1 MSLLVQWQNEIRSKA
16 PHLKYFVYHGD
27 NVTMIH
33 SEHSRKRV
41 VDKLRNYDIV
51 LTTMSK
57 LVELTSNRNQQGQLM
72 NCLKRVSWHRLVVDE
87 CQFLKNDTTAIARAA
102 SEIDAK
108 HIWMLSGTPL
118 TNKLDDLR
126 GELSLLRVWPFTLGT
141 SLDEEWQDHFW
152 SNDVKSNWDTKN
164 GKSLPLIRNLMAALS
179 MRHSRLQTR
188 LDGSQLVDLPPRT
201 DGFMAVTMDS
211 ASSATFINHWVEAL
225 AIKVLQM
232 LGRFDVRITAL
243 IGKLQQYA
251 TNPALICKDLDLLDN
266 TLSYLDTRDTIR
278 VVDLETAISTEKKER
293 SKDPLILSELINL
306 ANMGERCLPLC
317 EYCKKVKKRP
327 SYMSC
332 GHSLCAECCGF
343 LLRDRGQFDC
353 PFCKTN
359 IHTGD
364 IVEVE
369 IPAQQMLTRGTKSMN
384 TAIHLD
390 LEDSEVEKVLAN
402 QRLFQPYN
410 PTEQEEKTFVQLQ
423 PASTYNLVHQ
433 EDGISFQ
440 EIYGVHTIPTFA
452 SLMDQPRPTLCL
464 TSEVEA
470 REKISSIS
478 NPEEMEALIWHAV
491 ACKNQT
497 NPKINAICSA
507 IQKIRDSSLEAKIC
521 IFSSYRAI
529 LDEVEDAL
537 DNVRYT
543 VEYNMNTKDKLLPGQ
558 HVIYF
563 ENRDGKDTNGVS
575 EEGTVVKEAAP
586 DEWSQ
591 GKSARECANYK
602 IKIRGERFII
612 ASRNDLRVPPV
623 EVDNVK
629 SKLIR
634 RRRVQDSKEEE
645 SREVSGEGCE
655 EVSGEGYE
663 DESEQESEQESAPPV
678 DCNDIE
684 KLSVNGSDDRYAISM
699 PVEGKR
705 SPAPSDE
712 LKVGYK
718 IRILPVGNLGLFE
731 SGCIVAVNR
740 KGNENFLS
748 YDVLPDGHTIES
760 NVWNDQ
766 FVVKKDILRK
776 VPPSRLRDKG
786 EHNWLPAVIKGI
798 SCKNNLNDLHFVK
811 NDSDPFETAL
821 GYVRVDGSAGTANR
835 RGEILDT
842 FKSDPMTSI
851 CLLTKRAAGVGINLT
866 EANHV
871 IILEPS
877 MDAHDELQ
885 SICRVHRIGQTRK
898 VSVQKFY
905 IVGSI
910 EERILKRRQQRGE
923 LSLSINSF
931 VGMSTDEEGTNKKEL
946 KAKTS
951 EILSSKSMT
960 YEDLQLLLGVLN

>member
-1 MSLLVQWQNEIRSKA
+1 
-16 PHLKYFVYHGD
+16 
-27 NVTMIH
+27 MIH
-33 SEHSRKRV
+33 SEHSRKSGV

-57 LVELTSNRNQQGQLM
+57 LVELTSNRNQQGLLM
-72 NCLKRVSWHRLVVDE
+72 NCLKCVSWHRLVVDE

-152 SNDVKSNWDTKN
+152 SNDIKSNWDAKN

-201 DGFMAVTMDS
+201 EGFMAVTMDS

-251 TNPALICKDLDLLDN
+251 TNPALIFKDIDLLDN

-278 VVDLETAISTEKKER
+278 VVDLKTAISTEKKER

-332 GHSLCAECCGF
+332 GHSLCAECCDL

-359 IHTGD
+359 IHPGD

-369 IPAQQMLTRGTKSMN
+369 TPAQQMLTRGTKSMN

-390 LEDSEVEKVLAN
+390 LEDSEVEQVLAN

-410 PTEQEEKTFVQLQ
+410 PTEQEEKISVQLQ
-423 PASTYNLVHQ
+423 PASTYNVVHQ

-440 EIYGVHTIPTFA
+440 ENSGVHTIPTFA

-470 REKISSIS
+470 REKVASIS
-478 NPEEMEALIWHAV
+478 NQEQMEALIWHAV

-507 IQKIRDSSLEAKIC
+507 IQSIRDSSLEAKIC
-521 IFSSYRAI
+521 IFSSYAAI

-543 VEYNMNTKDKLLPGQ
+543 VEYDMDANNKLLPGQ

-563 ENRDGKDTNGVS
+563 ENKDGKDTNGVG
-575 EEGTVVKEAAP
+575 EDGIVVKKAAL
-586 DEWSQ
+586 DDRSQ
-591 GKSARECANYK
+591 GKSPRERANYEVK
-602 IKIRGERFII
+602 LRGGRVII
-612 ASRNDLRVPPV
+612 ASRNDLQVPSV
-623 EVDNVK
+623 VVDNVK

-634 RRRVQDSKEEE
+634 RRRVQDSKEKESEEEVPEEEVPEEE
-645 SREVSGEGCE
+645 SEE
-655 EVSGEGYE
+655 EVPEEKS
-663 DESEQESEQESAPPV
+663 DVESAPTV

-684 KLSVNGSDDRYAISM
+684 KLTVNGSDDRYAISM

-712 LKVGYK
+712 LQVGYK
-718 IRILPVGNLGLFE
+718 VEILPVGNLGLFE

-740 KGNENFLS
+740 KGNKKFLS

-776 VPPSRLRDKG
+776 VPPLRLRDKG

-798 SCKNNLNDLHFVK
+798 SCKKDLNDLHFVQ
-811 NDSDPFETAL
+811 NDSDPFENAL
-821 GYVRVDGSAGTANR
+821 GYVRVDGLAGNANR

-842 FKSDPMTSI
+842 FKRDPMTSI

-885 SICRVHRIGQTRK
+885 SICRVHRMGQTRK

-931 VGMSTDEEGTNKKEL
+931 VGVSTDEEGTNKKEL
-946 KAKTS
+946 KTKTS

-960 YEDLQLLLGVLN
+960 YEDLQLLLGVSN